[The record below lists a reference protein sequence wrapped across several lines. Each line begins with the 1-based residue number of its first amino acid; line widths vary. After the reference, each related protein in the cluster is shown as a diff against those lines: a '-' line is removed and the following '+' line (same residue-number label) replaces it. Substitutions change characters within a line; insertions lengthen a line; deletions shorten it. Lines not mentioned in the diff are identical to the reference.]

1 MFRFATSSGQIPHKR
16 AASVAR
22 APHVLVQARSASKSK
37 EKEMLSLSTAA
48 RGLAGALCILVL
60 TACGGGG
67 EEKNLGGTLSGLN
80 AGSSVTL
87 KNNNDGDTI
96 TLSQN
101 GPFKFPTFVAMGTS
115 YTVIVVT
122 QPAGQNCTVANGT
135 GMMNAGSVNNIQVT
149 CA

>member
-1 MFRFATSSGQIPHKR
+1 
-16 AASVAR
+16 
-22 APHVLVQARSASKSK
+22 
-37 EKEMLSLSTAA
+37 MLSLSTAA

-96 TLSQN
+96 TVSAN
-101 GPFKFPTFVAMGTS
+101 GSFQFPTFVAGGAS
-115 YTVIVVT
+115 YTVVVAA
-122 QPAGQNCTVANGT
+122 QPAGQNCSVANGN
-135 GMMNAGSVNNIQVT
+135 GMMNSSADHVDNIQVT

>member
-1 MFRFATSSGQIPHKR
+1 
-16 AASVAR
+16 
-22 APHVLVQARSASKSK
+22 
-37 EKEMLSLSTAA
+37 MLSRTTAA
-48 RGLAGALCILVL
+48 RRLAGALCILGL

-96 TLSQN
+96 TLSGN
-101 GPFKFPTFVAMGTS
+101 GPFQFPTFVATGTS
-115 YTVIVVT
+115 YTVVVVT
-122 QPAGQNCTVANGT
+122 QPPGQNCTVANGT
-135 GMMNAGSVNNIQVT
+135 GMLNGSVNNIQVT